1 MRPNHVEETRMKIQV
16 NTDRHIEGGA
26 VLKEKVGDV
35 VARAVERFG
44 DRITRLEVHLA
55 DVNSGVR
62 SGPDDLR
69 CTLEARM
76 AGRRPVTVTHS
87 AATIDQAVA
96 GAAEKLQKTIARTV
110 ERQQQAKGR
119 IPYGGESP
127 N

>member
-1 MRPNHVEETRMKIQV
+1 MKIQV
-16 NTDRHIEGGA
+16 NTDRHIEGGT
-26 VLKEKVGDV
+26 VLKEKVSDV
-35 VARAVERFG
+35 VGRAVERFG

-87 AATIDQAVA
+87 AATIEQAVA

-110 ERQQQAKGR
+110 DRLQQAKGR

-127 N
+127 T